1 MKTFSIKL
9 CTNSSLYV
17 LSFKDIGL
25 EYNIYDVLN
34 IIRKIINNY
43 NELANRDSYQ
53 HDLLCYYL
61 CKNLEGFGLS
71 KEALEN
77 YTKSYPS
84 LVFNRHN
91 GLKCELKS
99 KKESVLSFYEFDLS
113 INFENFFI
121 NLNNLFTRL
130 DEKQICDYFEGKIDL
145 LDIENIPFNIS
156 NLCFYYLDCLEEE
169 LEKKSFKNCFKSTV
183 SDKTKSYFILDKT
196 HRFSTLGDD
205 GISVGLTR
213 RITGYLSPGVHVG
226 TFGTGKSFTEVMRRR

>member
-61 CKNLEGFGLS
+61 CKNLEGFRLS

-84 LVFNRHN
+84 LVFD
-91 GLKCELKS
+91 
-99 KKESVLSFYEFDLS
+99 EFNLS
-113 INFENFFI
+113 INFEKFFI
-121 NLNNLFTRL
+121 NLNNLFTKL

-145 LDIENIPFNIS
+145 LDVEDISFDIS

-169 LEKKSFKNCFKSTV
+169 LEKS
-183 SDKTKSYFILDKT
+183 
-196 HRFSTLGDD
+196 
-205 GISVGLTR
+205 
-213 RITGYLSPGVHVG
+213 LSKIVLKVL
-226 TFGTGKSFTEVMRRR
+226 

>member
-84 LVFNRHN
+84 LVFD
-91 GLKCELKS
+91 
-99 KKESVLSFYEFDLS
+99 EFNLS
-113 INFENFFI
+113 INFEKFFI

-183 SDKTKSYFILDKT
+183 SDKTKSYFVLDKT

>member
-61 CKNLEGFGLS
+61 CKNLEGFRLS

-77 YTKSYPS
+77 YTKSYSS
-84 LVFNRHN
+84 LVFD
-91 GLKCELKS
+91 
-99 KKESVLSFYEFDLS
+99 EFNLS
-113 INFENFFI
+113 INFEKFFI
-121 NLNNLFTRL
+121 NLNNLFTKL

-145 LDIENIPFNIS
+145 LDVEDISFDIS

-183 SDKTKSYFILDKT
+183 SDKTKSYFVLDKT
-196 HRFSTLGDD
+196 HRLSTLGDD